1 MWQPDPRHL
10 RRPAF
15 LSLAEQVVAA
25 IGEGRLQA
33 GDRLPT
39 QRRLAFDLGLSVQ
52 TVGRAYE
59 ELIRRGLLSGETGR
73 GTFVRAQRAERD
85 PPFIPERVGDVIDLS
100 ILKPVCEPIH
110 VERMK
115 AALAG
120 LAAELPANLV
130 LSFRPNHVFH
140 RHREVAVEWLKV
152 CGVATTAGNVC
163 LTNGASSAMTVALM
177 AAAPP
182 GSTVVTEAVGHH
194 TLVPLAAYL
203 GLKLRGVGLDR
214 EGILPEALE
223 RACHAGDVRAVF
235 VQPSV
240 VNPTA
245 SLMGAARR
253 SEIARIARAHDL
265 TIIEADVLGPLVEDR
280 PPPIAAIAPERTL
293 FLTSFT
299 KAVMPG
305 LRAGYLTAPDRLAA
319 AVANRHLVTNWIAT
333 PLVAELATRW
343 VEDGTAMEL
352 VRWQRKALRRR
363 HAIAAEVMR
372 AVAHHTHPQALHLW
386 LPLEPGRTEEEFVAH
401 ARLQG
406 VAIAPGRSFQTTP
419 TGGDPAVR
427 VSLGSIDEAQ
437 LKAGLRTITR
447 LLQGA
452 PEPALLAI

>member
-1 MWQPDPRHL
+1 MWQPDSSLL

-25 IGEGRLQA
+25 IAEGRLQP

-39 QRRLAFDLGLSVQ
+39 QRQLAFDLGLSVQ
-52 TVGRAYE
+52 TVSRAYE

-115 AALAG
+115 TALAG

-130 LSFRPNHVFH
+130 LSFRPNNVFH
-140 RHREVAVEWLKV
+140 RHREVAVEWLKN
-152 CGVATTAGNVC
+152 CGVATTAGNIC

-177 AAAPP
+177 ATAPP
-182 GSTVVTEAVGHH
+182 GSTVVTEAIGHH

-203 GLKLRGVGLDR
+203 GLKLRGVELDR
-214 EGILPEALE
+214 EGMLPEALA
-223 RACHAGDVRAVF
+223 RACHPGDVRAVF

-240 VNPTA
+240 INPTA

-253 SEIARIARAHDL
+253 AEIVRVARAHDL
-265 TIIEADVLGPLVEDR
+265 AVIEADVLGPLVEDR
-280 PPPIAAIAPERTL
+280 PLPIAALAPERTL
-293 FLTSFT
+293 FITSFT

-305 LRAGYLTAPDRLAA
+305 LRTGYLTAPDRLAA
-319 AVANRHLVTNWIAT
+319 AIANRHLVTNWIAT

-343 VEDGTAMEL
+343 VEDGTVMEL

-363 HAIAAEVMR
+363 HAIAAEAMR
-372 AVAHHTHPQALHLW
+372 AMAHQTHPQALHVW
-386 LPLEPGRTEEEFVAH
+386 LPLGRGRAEEEFVAH

-419 TGGDPAVR
+419 TAGNPAVR
-427 VSLGSIDEAQ
+427 VSLGSIDEAG
-437 LKAGLRTITR
+437 LRSGLRTITR

>member
-1 MWQPDPRHL
+1 MWQPDPSRL

-15 LSLAEQVVAA
+15 LALAEQVVAA
-25 IGEGRLQA
+25 IGEGRLQP

-52 TVGRAYE
+52 TVSRAYE

-110 VERMK
+110 VERTK
-115 AALAG
+115 AALAA
-120 LAAELPANLV
+120 LAADLPASLV
-130 LSFRPNHVFH
+130 LSFRPNHVFR
-140 RHREVAVEWLKV
+140 RHREVAVEWLKG
-152 CGVATTAGNVC
+152 CGVPTAAGNVC

-177 AAAPP
+177 ATAPP
-182 GSTVVTEAVGHH
+182 GSTVLTEAIGHH

-203 GLKLRGVGLDR
+203 GLKLRGVELDR
-214 EGILPEALE
+214 EGILPDALA
-223 RACHAGDVRAVF
+223 RACQPGDARALF

-253 SEIARIARAHDL
+253 AEIVRVAREHDL
-265 TIIEADVLGPLVEDR
+265 AVIEADVLGPLVEDR
-280 PPPIAAIAPERTL
+280 PAPIAALAPERTL
-293 FLTSFT
+293 YLTSFT
-299 KAVMPG
+299 KPVLPG
-305 LRAGYLTAPDRLAA
+305 LRTGYLTAPDRLAA
-319 AVANRHLVTNWIAT
+319 AIANRHLVSNWIAT

-343 VEDGTAMEL
+343 VEDGTALEL

-363 HAIAAEVMR
+363 QAIAGRVLR
-372 AVAHHTHPQALHLW
+372 AVAHRTHPQALHVW
-386 LPLEPGRTEEEFVAH
+386 LPLGPDRPEEEFVAH

-406 VAIAPGRSFQTTP
+406 VAVAPGRSFQTTP
-419 TGGDPAVR
+419 DRGPPAVR
-427 VSLGSIDEAQ
+427 ISLGSTDEAG
-437 LKAGLRTITR
+437 LESGLRTIAR